1 MSFREVLEA
10 EFRRRRARNGRYSMR
25 AFARALAIDH
35 SSLSQLLRGKRR
47 LTTRSIRRLGA
58 ILRLSSQTIEG
69 YCAEE
74 NDRALLGLVGTDLFR
89 ANSRWIATVL
99 AIPIDEVNVS
109 LQRLVRTRALVMKS
123 SCTWEVLLG

>member
-1 MSFREVLEA
+1 
-10 EFRRRRARNGRYSMR
+10 MR

-47 LTTRSIRRLGA
+47 LTTRTIRRLGA
-58 ILRLSSQTIEG
+58 LLHLSSHAIECH
-69 YCAEE
+69 CADE

-89 ANSRWIATVL
+89 ADSRWIATVL

-109 LQRLVRTRALVMKS
+109 LQRLIRTRALVMKS
-123 SCTWEVLLG
+123 SRNWEVTLG

>member
-1 MSFREVLEA
+1 MSFREVLEG
-10 EFRRRRARNGRYSMR
+10 EFRRRCARNPRYSMR
-25 AFARALAIDH
+25 AFARALSIDH

-58 ILRLSSQTIEG
+58 ILRLSRQAIETH
-69 YCAEE
+69 CAEE

-89 ANSRWIATVL
+89 ADSRWIATVL
-99 AIPIDEVNVS
+99 AIPVDEVNVS

-123 SCTWEVLLG
+123 RRNWEVTIG